1 MIRLERGDRG
11 GERTC
16 QAELEINGQREQAGC
31 WVGEGR
37 EPNIHAERKPSKT
50 GCKIYSQQSLQVAD
64 MSKKKEKRKRKK
76 KKEKRKKKKEKR
88 KKKKEKRK
96 KKKY

>member
-37 EPNIHAERKPSKT
+37 EPNIHTERKSSKT

-64 MSKKKEKRKRKK
+64 MSKKKKK
-76 KKEKRKKKKEKR
+76 KEKEKRKKKKEKR
-88 KKKKEKRK
+88 KNIDT
-96 KKKY
+96 